1 MSFASAGQKRKKFR
15 IDASAPL
22 GVKRL
27 TREQIGHKIPA
38 TSFFIN
44 AYIENFKGDRKFALE
59 VKKTYDKICR
69 DLSNKA
75 RVGSKRDALE
85 LMNKMSE
92 QNIVLYF
99 LGFKIDFNGKLIK
112 L

>member
-1 MSFASAGQKRKKFR
+1 MSFASAGQQIKKFR

-27 TREQIGHKIPA
+27 TREQNSYKIPV
-38 TSFFIN
+38 TSFFMKN
-44 AYIENFKGDRKFALE
+44 YIETFKNNRKFALE